1 METVQSTP
9 SQVALDDALRVS
21 KGKTALMRQLNQ
33 RGHHVGSHNTITQWR
48 LNGIPSKYAPD
59 IEYLTGI
66 PVERLCPDQPWRRL
80 EASTWPTPAGRPV
93 LDFATA
99 EA

>member
-1 METVQSTP
+1 METVQSSP
-9 SQVALDDALRVS
+9 HQVALDDALQVS

-33 RGHHVGSHNTITQWR
+33 RGHSVGSHNTIAQWR
-48 LNGIPSKYAPD
+48 VNGIPSKYAPD

-66 PVERLCPDQPWRRL
+66 PVERLCPGMPWRRIV
-80 EASTWPTPAGRPV
+80 ESGWPTKAGRPV

-99 EA
+99 KA